1 MKIGLQMYTLR
12 EKMTDPASIRA
23 TMRRVKAIGYETV
36 QLAGSLDSMAEA
48 GRIALEEGLEVISFM
63 GGLPT
68 YAEDPAKTFRI
79 CKELGVTDIGIS
91 SGIATVEEAQ
101 ALIADVNAFAALAA
115 AEGITFSYHNHSN
128 ELIRP
133 DGKTP
138 LLAMLAEGFSENVCF
153 TPDTYWLQHG
163 GADVRQWLS
172 ILGPR
177 TKVLHV
183 KDMVRIADGPTYA
196 EIGQG
201 NLWWEG
207 ILPLAKSLDIPY
219 CVVEQDICRR
229 DPFESIQLSFDYLNA
244 LL

>member
-12 EKMTDPASIRA
+12 AKMTDPAAIRDA
-23 TMRRVKAIGYETV
+23 CRKVKTIGYEVV
-36 QLAGSLDSMAEA
+36 QMAGSLDSMEAA

-63 GGLPT
+63 GSLPT

-91 SGIATVEEAQ
+91 SGIATVEEAR

-133 DGKTP
+133 DGITP
-138 LLAMLAEGFSENVCF
+138 LLAMLAEGFSENVRF

-177 TKVLHV
+177 TRVLHV
-183 KDMVRIADGPTYA
+183 KDMVRIAEGPVFA

-207 ILPLAKSLDIPY
+207 ILPLAESLKIPY
-219 CVVEQDICRR
+219 CVVEQDTCRR
-229 DPFESIQLSFDYLNA
+229 DPFESIQLSFDYLKA